1 MKIQKKAIV
10 VYGALISLLITAIIL
25 LSHYSKWIGIYDIEY
40 FSGLQHETITEIT
53 LKETG
58 DSARGVVLTDE
69 DLITEWLDFFAA
81 LEMKRDLLPPIFG
94 SRIAGGNPTVIVTTE
109 NATYTFRFLS
119 SAGFKMKIAGKTYI
133 IKNPEII
140 PFSKTYDE
148 AATRYGILSFW

>member
-10 VYGALISLLITAIIL
+10 AYGALISVLITAIIL

-69 DLITEWLDFFAA
+69 DLITEWLDFFTA
-81 LEMKRDLLPPIFG
+81 LEMKRDILSPIFG
-94 SRIAGGNPTVIVTTE
+94 ARIAGGNPTVIVTTE
-109 NATYTFRFLS
+109 NATYTFQFLS
-119 SAGFKMKIAGKTYI
+119 SARFKMAGKTYI

-140 PFSKTYDE
+140 PFSKTYNE
-148 AATRYGILSFW
+148 AATRYGIQSFR